1 MFKVE
6 YLFDYSI
13 MGVVPLCADDQERER
28 YECLAEVYSLVVC
41 IDQLERAF
49 IRDSIGPE
57 EYTKA
62 CQRLLSQYVTL
73 VRTRE
78 LESLVGDL
86 EEFCNGYG
94 IGALSGVQ
102 RVKLGIPATLEAN
115 PALQPS
121 QGETVPANGTSGKAV
136 AEVTGLFITVMDGLK
151 LKFRAKDQLHP
162 LFRELVTSLN
172 KVTSSDFEGRGNL
185 VQWLVKLNKMKI
197 DEVLSEEDVRQCLFD
212 LDNAYKNFFTSLS

>member
-1 MFKVE
+1 
-6 YLFDYSI
+6 
-13 MGVVPLCADDQERER
+13 MGVVPQYRDDQERGR
-28 YECLAEVYSLVVC
+28 YECLAEVYSLIIC

-49 IRDSIGPE
+49 IRDSIGSE

-62 CQRLLSQYVTL
+62 CQRLLSQYGTL
-73 VRTRE
+73 IRTRE
-78 LESLVGDL
+78 LESLIGDV
-86 EEFCNGYG
+86 ETFCSMYG
-94 IGALSGVQ
+94 IGKLSGVQ

-115 PALQPS
+115 PALQPVEEPKS
-121 QGETVPANGTSGKAV
+121 TNSTSGKAV

-172 KVTSSDFEGRGNL
+172 KVTTADFEGRGNL
-185 VQWLVKLNKMKI
+185 VQWLVRLNKMKI
-197 DEVLSEEDVRQCLFD
+197 DDLLSEEDARQCLFD